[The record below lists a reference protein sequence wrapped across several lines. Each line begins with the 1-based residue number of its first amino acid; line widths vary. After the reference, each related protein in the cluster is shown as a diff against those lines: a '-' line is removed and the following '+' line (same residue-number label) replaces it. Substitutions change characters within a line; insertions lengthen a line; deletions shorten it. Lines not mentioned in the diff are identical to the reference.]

1 MTETCSGI
9 SGFWLHEQPDKIQSA
24 GKAFKGVDISQNNGY
39 IAIKSPM
46 NMKQYF
52 KGDACGSTI
61 ITLDKGQL
69 EDDFNLDYT
78 TKMLFDDTD
87 RTYNA
92 LSENDKQIVDDHI
105 SQNGFIT
112 CKTITKAE
120 SEKLGKREQ
129 SCNPLTK
136 GMGADYIVIYVSGER
151 FYVQGSDVPLY
162 TLEGGGDES
171 KKAWLAAI
179 GGYPTSQIVQSD
191 VITPTPYFLNES
203 TLGNLIP
210 FSVLKYVELNTGRTF
225 NEYYDGLIAV
235 YVKDIQ

>member
-1 MTETCSGI
+1 
-9 SGFWLHEQPDKIQSA
+9 
-24 GKAFKGVDISQNNGY
+24 
-39 IAIKSPM
+39 
-46 NMKQYF
+46 
-52 KGDACGSTI
+52 
-61 ITLDKGQL
+61 
-69 EDDFNLDYT
+69 
-78 TKMLFDDTD
+78 MLFDDTD

-235 YVKDIQ
+235 YVKDIQFYDPIADPYYLVYASPSFYNDQPGPMSSVLIYKINSDYNF